1 MEDVTMWIALKKHF
15 EVRSLEWFNS
25 VTLFSWG
32 SYVALHPGMFQAEGK
47 EVLYRGLLAIMS
59 QESWGYS
66 ATLIAVIQ
74 LFSLFINGRWGLTP
88 LIRAATSIL
97 SVGAWF
103 FVSAGIYL
111 AGENTG
117 VSVYPVL
124 MLAGAYSAFRAA
136 SDAAE
141 ASFNKK
147 LTAELAKRG
156 LGDASNVR
164 PFARS
169 VSSR

>member
-1 MEDVTMWIALKKHF
+1 MWIQLKSHF
-15 EVRSLEWFNS
+15 SVRALEWFNA

-32 SYVALHPGMFQAEGK
+32 SYVSLHPGMFNDPSKGT
-47 EVLYRGLLAIMS
+47 VYDGLKIIMS
-59 QESWGYS
+59 QEAWGFT
-66 ATLIAVIQ
+66 ATMLAVIQ
-74 LFSLFINGRWGLTP
+74 LGSLFINGRWGLTP
-88 LIRAATSIL
+88 WIRAATSFL

-111 AGENTG
+111 AGPNTG
-117 VSVYPVL
+117 LAVYPVL

-147 LTAELAKRG
+147 LAAELAKRG
-156 LGDASNVR
+156 LGEPSNVR
-164 PFARS
+164 PFARHDHGGN
-169 VSSR
+169 